1 MGCDTNTEIEK
12 SLPGMGW
19 LDEPILFKPTDF
31 VTLAGATLAAATTG
45 IGIAQD
51 NSASWMLHMG
61 GSVDQTSGFEASITV
76 PGNFFRGEFGRRP
89 QIRVGLT
96 MRKVD
101 LTGSATENADLSVK
115 AELFVQALADAS
127 LTSVGSTTTVLPAK
141 TALAAAGSMVSYS
154 ADLLASTSAANL
166 AKIVPGSLLVLRIT
180 VNEAVGTNLVVR
192 IRNVRLQFLRD
203 IKVQDNYR
211 I

>member
-12 SLPGMGW
+12 SQPGMGW

-31 VTLAGATLAAATTG
+31 VTIAGATLAAATTG

-51 NSASWMLHMG
+51 NSASWMLHAG
-61 GSVDQTSGFEASITV
+61 GAVDQTSGFEASIAV

-89 QIRVGLT
+89 QVRVGLT

-141 TALAAAGSMVSYS
+141 TALAAAGSMLSYS
-154 ADLLASTSAANL
+154 ADLLAATSAANL

-180 VNEAVGTNLVVR
+180 VNEAVGTNLAVR
-192 IRNVRLQFLRD
+192 IRNVRLQYLRD

-211 I
+211 L

>member
-12 SLPGMGW
+12 SQPGMGW
-19 LDEPILFKPTDF
+19 LDEFILFKPTDF

-61 GSVDQTSGFEASITV
+61 GAVDQTSGFEASITV

-89 QIRVGLT
+89 QVRVGLT

-141 TALAAAGSMVSYS
+141 TALAAAGSMLSYS

-180 VNEAVGTNLVVR
+180 VNEAIGTNLVVR

>member
-12 SLPGMGW
+12 SQPGMGW

-51 NSASWMLHMG
+51 NSAAWMLHMG
-61 GSVDQTSGFEASITV
+61 GAVDQTSGFESSITV

-89 QIRVGLT
+89 QVRVGLT

-101 LTGSATENADLSVK
+101 LTGTDNTDLSVK

-141 TALAAAGSMVSYS
+141 TALAAAGSMLSYS

-180 VNEAVGTNLVVR
+180 VNELVGTNLAVR

>member
-12 SLPGMGW
+12 SEPGMGW
-19 LDEPILFKPTDF
+19 LDEPILFKATDF
-31 VTLAGATLAAATTG
+31 LTLAGATLAAATTA
-45 IGIAQD
+45 IGRAQD
-51 NSASWMLHMG
+51 NSGPWILHMG
-61 GSVDQTSGFEASITV
+61 GAVDETVGFETSVTV

-96 MRKVD
+96 MRKID
-101 LTGSATENADLSVK
+101 LTGSATENDNLSVK

-127 LTSVGSTTTVLPAK
+127 PTSVGSTTTVLPAK
-141 TALAAAGSMVSYS
+141 TALAAAGSMLSYS

-166 AKIVPGSLLVLRIT
+166 AKIVPGSLLTLRIS
-180 VNEAVGTNLVVR
+180 VNEAVGTNLAVR
-192 IRNVRLQFLRD
+192 IRNVRLQYLRD

-211 I
+211 L

>member
-12 SLPGMGW
+12 SQPGMGW

-31 VTLAGATLAAATTG
+31 VTIAGATLAAATTG

-61 GSVDQTSGFEASITV
+61 GAVDQTSGFEASITV

-101 LTGSATENADLSVK
+101 LTGTDNTDLSVK

-141 TALAAAGSMVSYS
+141 TALAAAGSMLSYS

-180 VNEAVGTNLVVR
+180 VNELVGTNLAVR
-192 IRNVRLQFLRD
+192 IRNVRLQYLRD